1 MMEGGVWRRK
11 WKPIAAVLLLCSL
24 VLGLTFFSW
33 RELTKA
39 LKVGRSSE
47 VENATFSGKEFESAP
62 SVAVG
67 PKMGLN
73 DSSIQA
79 DTNEAGVTTGD
90 EWSTANSS
98 LHCGPSK
105 MKFKVMGL
113 GAAELQLDIGNSE
126 YVPLT
131 QVPEACGVLV
141 NQTKLGLVLLVH
153 YDSCTV
159 LQENGTYIFTMR
171 WRGSGINLTCTMFPI
186 SEVNTTEPHLPLKD
200 DLPHDSLSLHRLRRH
215 LRWRPMYFPCSPHKR
230 YPLCLYTPPPPTTTT
245 SPPPTT
251 TTTVTARP
259 IYKNP
264 YFWKRLLALYPLYSR
279 YLKEQAHPLQSYYHA
294 YRRPVW
300 QMYPQAA
307 PKPQVANHPFYQ
319 FFMDYFTT
327 TMPTTTANMPSSY
340 CPYARRTGPFDR
352 LFFAPRMSFGHHEM
366 PDDQQ
371 NVSPQISSGYQ
382 SPENPDSF
390 WESFP
395 LLYHTAS
402 QDDPYLDWEDM
413 TPR

>member
-11 WKPIAAVLLLCSL
+11 WKPIAAALLLCSL

-79 DTNEAGVTTGD
+79 DTNAGVTTGD

-141 NQTKLGLVLLVH
+141 NQTKLGLVLLVR

-251 TTTVTARP
+251 TTAVTARP

-402 QDDPYLDWEDM
+402 QDDPYLDWEDI